1 MPRRISA
8 GSLFVFNEAMAA
20 KLKVWP
26 TQEKKMASP
35 AEGENKGEM
44 ICEKRG
50 KEISNPENGVAEG
63 Q

>member
-1 MPRRISA
+1 
-8 GSLFVFNEAMAA
+8 MAA

-44 ICEKRG
+44 ICEERG